1 MGQIVTPRGEVAF
14 PHVFT
19 PQPPFD
25 STKQPQYGLTL
36 LWDVDSENLAKLR
49 KAIVDTATEKFGAKA
64 AQMLKK
70 GQLRSPLRNG
80 DEKEDLENFQGKVYM
95 NIKSNEKPQVVDQD
109 IEPLMSQMDFY
120 GGCFARADIYLF
132 AYDKAG
138 NKGVSALLN
147 SVQKLDDGE
156 RKSGRRSAEQAFGET
171 DDASDEVDDEGL
183 I

>member
-1 MGQIVTPRGEVAF
+1 MGQLVTPRGEVAF

-25 STKQPQYGLTL
+25 STKEAQYGLIL
-36 LWDVDSENLAKLR
+36 LWDADSEKLTKLR

-64 AQMLKK
+64 AQMLEK

-80 DEKEDLENFQGKVYM
+80 DDKEDLDDFHGKVYM
-95 NIKSNEKPQVVDQD
+95 NIKSNEKPQVVGQD

-138 NKGVSALLN
+138 NKGVSAILN
-147 SVQKLDDGE
+147 SIQKLDDGE
-156 RKSGRRSAEQAFGET
+156 RKSGRRSAEQAFSKGADT
-171 DDASDEVDDEGL
+171 ADEVDDEDL